1 MLIERLANEFYPI
14 GRDRKILKAN
24 FIEDD
29 PSWLVLP
36 SGLSKTQNGFATNS
50 THHIETVPFVV
61 SGMSLL
67 GFGVGNMRVAAETA
81 TPSIK
86 LVSTD
91 GTKEIGLYTSNKI
104 TYFRY
109 IVNGSTVYE
118 DNQVMVGSNG
128 VRKSML
134 VAAQSSAYGTRPK
147 NIFVAFLPELGYFH
161 VVRNGVV
168 IYSLSTLKTINT
180 SGVNWSGNWKFVLE
194 SGSTIYG
201 SSIELVIEQDI

>member
-36 SGLSKTQNGFATNS
+36 SGLSKTQNGFATNG
-50 THHIETVPFVV
+50 THHIETVPFVA

-67 GFGVGNMRVAAETA
+67 GFGVGNMRVSSETS
-81 TPSIK
+81 TPSIRI
-86 LVSTD
+86 VSTD

-128 VRKSML
+128 VRKSLL
-134 VAAQSSAYGTRPK
+134 VAAQSVAYGVRPK

-161 VVRNGVV
+161 VVRNDVV
-168 IYSLSTLKTINT
+168 VYSLSTLKTINT
-180 SGVNWSGNWKFVLE
+180 TGVDWSGSWKFIVE
-194 SGSTIYG
+194 NNGNIYG
-201 SSIELVIEQDI
+201 SSVEFVIEQDI